1 MSTVDYSK
9 YSVEE
14 LLDVQSR
21 ISSDSPNYPALIAE
35 LDARKKEI
43 DEFAV
48 KKEQHEFSIMENRVK
63 IIGYFQLAA
72 AAAILIMFMLLVIDG
87 SASIL
92 SSSIAIIAIAL
103 NAIAGYTAVKEMH
116 DKYWIS
122 VLNQFLQVPS
132 FAIGSVKA
140 AYSGLGG
147 IYLYADWT
155 NEAQFG
161 FSASFAPGFS
171 FLKYTVCSPTQYLGV
186 DLIALFF
193 LAALLTVSHAKGTA
207 NKLIHPTPNSGA
219 AD

>member
-1 MSTVDYSK
+1 MKAGILPSNNIVSSTRKIMSTVDYSK

-72 AAAILIMFMLLVIDG
+72 AAVILIMFMLLVIDG

-122 VLNQFLQVPS
+122 VLNQLLQVPGPQIERLS
-132 FAIGSVKA
+132 GIGKIAENGDQICIVHTA
-140 AYSGLGG
+140 WL
-147 IYLYADWT
+147 LY
-155 NEAQFG
+155 EVLQPFCYRY
-161 FSASFAPGFS
+161 F
-171 FLKYTVCSPTQYLGV
+171 
-186 DLIALFF
+186 
-193 LAALLTVSHAKGTA
+193 
-207 NKLIHPTPNSGA
+207 
-219 AD
+219 

>member
-122 VLNQFLQVPS
+122 FLNQLLQVPS

-140 AYSGLGG
+140 TYSGLGG

-171 FLKYTVCSPTQYLGV
+171 FLKYTVSSPTQYFGV

-207 NKLIHPTPNSGA
+207 KKLIHPTPNRGQ

>member
-43 DEFAV
+43 DEFV
-48 KKEQHEFSIMENRVK
+48 VNKELQEFSFTKNRVK
-63 IIGYFQLAA
+63 IIGYFQLVA
-72 AAAILIMFMLLVIDG
+72 AAAILIMFMVLVING
-87 SASIL
+87 SVNVL
-92 SSSIAIIAIAL
+92 STSIAIIAIAL
-103 NAIAGYTAVKEMH
+103 NTIAGYTVVNEMH

-122 VLNQFLQVPS
+122 FLNQLLQVPS

-147 IYLYADWT
+147 IYLYVDWSS
-155 NEAQFG
+155 EVQFG

-171 FLKYTVCSPTQYLGV
+171 FLKYTVSSPTQYLGM
-186 DLIALFF
+186 DLIALIF

-207 NKLIHPTPNSGA
+207 NKLIHQPSNGGA